1 MNHKLKVQPIKSSLM
16 KLENKIIR
24 SQRKKVYSLTII
36 FLLLCLCLAI
46 NIILAF
52 FRYPIE
58 NNLVASLI
66 LGFLVYQAYQEM
78 HTQWYILLFKKKLH
92 DEKAQKNEGTTK
104 DVDSDD

>member
-1 MNHKLKVQPIKSSLM
+1 M
-16 KLENKIIR
+16 KPENKIIR

-66 LGFLVYQAYQEM
+66 LGFLVYRAYQEM
-78 HTQWYILLFKKKLH
+78 HTQWIVLIFKIQWHSEEFLKEDH
-92 DEKAQKNEGTTK
+92 YKNDLE
-104 DVDSDD
+104 